1 MAKKQKK
8 IKVVKNSKKGFPKDL
23 TKTAAEPK
31 AQKGHDPRIP
41 AVGTIITRQYKGE
54 EIKVKVLE
62 TGFEFK
68 DKIFKSISA
77 AAVHIAGGPVSGY
90 AFFKLGAKN
99 D

>member
-1 MAKKQKK
+1 MAKKQKMK
-8 IKVVKNSKKGFPKDL
+8 LVKSNKKGFPKDL
-23 TKTAAEPK
+23 TKAAAEPK
-31 AQKGHDPRIP
+31 ARQAHDPRIP
-41 AVGTIITRQYKGE
+41 AAGSIITRQYKGE
-54 EIKVKVLE
+54 KIEIKVLE

-90 AFFKLGAKN
+90 AFFKLGVKN